1 MKYFSFLVYLVAF
14 IACHDDHH
22 TEPELPQGQWTESHP
37 FKGIPRTGGV
47 SFTIGDV
54 AYVGLGR
61 TLSTA
66 TEALKDFWMY
76 KDTTWTRIADFP
88 GTERYGA
95 VAFVL
100 GNIAYVGTGYTPS
113 TKNRADE
120 FHHDFYAYDPSTGK
134 WSDTPV
140 TYLPPDAQGE
150 SNARKDAIAFSLNN
164 KAYVG
169 TGISPKNHAL
179 KDLYCFDGST
189 WTELYFP
196 GEARYGASVFV
207 IDDKAVICLGTSG
220 ANKTS
225 YLADV
230 NNPGMVCSPP
240 PGKSEI
246 PSGRRRIRPDSAGL
260 CRSFHFGQ
268 NGRTN
273 QRIYH
278 DRDGP
283 VSSYLLGIRYSKRSL
298 EESQRSPCSYDK
310 ADVCCRLF
318 LKR

>member
-100 GNIAYVGTGYTPS
+100 GNIA
-113 TKNRADE
+113 
-120 FHHDFYAYDPSTGK
+120 
-134 WSDTPV
+134 
-140 TYLPPDAQGE
+140 
-150 SNARKDAIAFSLNN
+150 
-164 KAYVG
+164 
-169 TGISPKNHAL
+169 
-179 KDLYCFDGST
+179 
-189 WTELYFP
+189 
-196 GEARYGASVFV
+196 
-207 IDDKAVICLGTSG
+207 
-220 ANKTS
+220 
-225 YLADV
+225 
-230 NNPGMVCSPP
+230 
-240 PGKSEI
+240 
-246 PSGRRRIRPDSAGL
+246 
-260 CRSFHFGQ
+260 
-268 NGRTN
+268 
-273 QRIYH
+273 
-278 DRDGP
+278 
-283 VSSYLLGIRYSKRSL
+283 
-298 EESQRSPCSYDK
+298 
-310 ADVCCRLF
+310 
-318 LKR
+318 

>member
-207 IDDKAVICLGTSG
+207 IDDKAGIYLGISG

-230 NNPGMVCSPP
+230 NIFDGITQEWYAPRPLVNL
-240 PGKSEI
+240 KS
-246 PSGRRRIRPDSAGL
+246 
-260 CRSFHFGQ
+260 H
-268 NGRTN
+268 
-273 QRIYH
+273 
-278 DRDGP
+278 
-283 VSSYLLGIRYSKRSL
+283 
-298 EESQRSPCSYDK
+298 
-310 ADVCCRLF
+310 
-318 LKR
+318 

>member
-1 MKYFSFLVYLVAF
+1 
-14 IACHDDHH
+14 
-22 TEPELPQGQWTESHP
+22 
-37 FKGIPRTGGV
+37 
-47 SFTIGDV
+47 
-54 AYVGLGR
+54 
-61 TLSTA
+61 
-66 TEALKDFWMY
+66 MY

-230 NNPGMVCSPP
+230 NIFDGITQEWYAPRPLVNLKSHQDDEEYDQIPRAYAVAFTSDKTDGQTKGYITTGMGPYLHTCWEYDIQKDHWRKVSDLPAP
-240 PGKSEI
+240 MIKRMYAVGFSLNGKGYITTGGLNSNTPI
-246 PSGRRRIRPDSAGL
+246 PADMW
-260 CRSFHFGQ
+260 SF
-268 NGRTN
+268 T
-273 QRIYH
+273 
-278 DRDGP
+278 P
-283 VSSYLLGIRYSKRSL
+283 
-298 EESQRSPCSYDK
+298 
-310 ADVCCRLF
+310 
-318 LKR
+318 